1 MAILTIDVGQKFVRY
16 GFFDDEGNLTEKGKY
31 QVPRESAQSFYKSI
45 ANLVTE
51 NNTKLKQLVS
61 VFLALLM

>member
-31 QVPRESAQSFYKSI
+31 QV
-45 ANLVTE
+45 TE
-51 NNTKLKQLVS
+51 GFRGKGLCRMAGTE
-61 VFLALLM
+61 